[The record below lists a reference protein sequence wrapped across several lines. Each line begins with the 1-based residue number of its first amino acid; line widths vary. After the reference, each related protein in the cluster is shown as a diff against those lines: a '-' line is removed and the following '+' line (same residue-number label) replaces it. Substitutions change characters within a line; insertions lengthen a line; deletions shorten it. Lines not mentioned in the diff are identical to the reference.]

1 MYVFFP
7 TITCQDSEA
16 GASQEG
22 LADCRRPE
30 IRLDLVLVVMVEER
44 GGREAARLRGKRE
57 SRRLHQV
64 EKEGRQALS

>member
-1 MYVFFP
+1 M
-7 TITCQDSEA
+7 
-16 GASQEG
+16 
-22 LADCRRPE
+22 ADCRRPE